1 MAITFDDGLASVAHT
16 AVPLLVE
23 RGLTATVFCVA
34 GYLGSTTDWPTHRAG
49 TPILP
54 LAGARE
60 LEELVRAGF
69 EIGSHGMEH
78 APLVG
83 SDHAQLRRE
92 VIGSRDALEQV
103 VGVPVPSFAFPYG
116 AGPSEAARSLVRET
130 YSAACSAR
138 LGYVRRDADLFA
150 LPRVD
155 AHYVRRPQLLRG
167 ALDGS
172 LTTYLTA
179 RRVAARAR
187 RLVRRDYDLIGN
199 G

>member
-16 AVPLLVE
+16 AAPLLVE

-34 GYLGSTTDWPTHRAG
+34 GYLGRTSDWPTHRSG
-49 TPILP
+49 RPVLP

-83 SDHAQLRRE
+83 SDHVQLRHE
-92 VIGSRDALEQV
+92 VIGSRAALEQV
-103 VGVPVPSFAFPYG
+103 LGVAVPSFAFPYG
-116 AGPSEAARSLVRET
+116 AGPSEAARSLVSET

-138 LGYVRRDADLFA
+138 LGYVRRDADLVA

-155 AHYVRRPQLLRG
+155 AHYVRNPQRLRA

-187 RLVRRDYDLIGN
+187 RMVRKDYDLASN